1 MDIRV
6 REDSLL
12 TVHDVAQILKVPSSW
27 VYEHTRERC
36 RDRIPGIRIGEYWRF
51 LEKDVLAWLAAKR
64 TNNRD
69 CI

>member
-1 MDIRV
+1 MAV

-12 TVHDVAQILKVPSSW
+12 TVHDVAQILKVPPSW

-36 RDRIPGIRIGEYWRF
+36 RDRIPGIRIGKYWRF

-64 TNNRD
+64 SNNYD
-69 CI
+69 HI

>member
-6 REDSLL
+6 REDILL

-36 RDRIPGIRIGEYWRF
+36 RDRISRHPYRGI
-51 LEKDVLAWLAAKR
+51 LAVPRKRRTRLAGRQTHK
-64 TNNRD
+64 
-69 CI
+69 